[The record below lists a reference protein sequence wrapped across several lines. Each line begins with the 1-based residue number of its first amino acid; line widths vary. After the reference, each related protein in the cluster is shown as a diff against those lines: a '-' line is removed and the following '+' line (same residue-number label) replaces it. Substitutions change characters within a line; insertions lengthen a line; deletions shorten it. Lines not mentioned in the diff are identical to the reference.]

1 MAALWDLEAS
11 RIHQPLKPVCIGC
24 IFEGEEE
31 AQNPKQAES
40 IQLLNQFRTILLTDG
55 PIDPLQTS
63 VSATQE
69 VVGKSCDSHV
79 TCNLQCLPFTL
90 KYIVRTYVCT
100 YVCIRSLH
108 THGNFIAAPPPPP

>member
-69 VVGKSCDSHV
+69 VVGKSCESHV

-90 KYIVRTYVCT
+90 KHMYICMYKITPYSLYNT
-100 YVCIRSLH
+100 LH
-108 THGNFIAAPPPPP
+108 TPYTISGKTVL